1 LTPSAAP
8 LDVSDHQRHKGYREE
23 MLIVE
28 TIKKVRLAAR
38 RDGKSIKQIAR
49 ELRLSKNTVRKI
61 LREDVIKLHYERR
74 VQPRR
79 ECHKNCVNAPG

>member
-1 LTPSAAP
+1 M
-8 LDVSDHQRHKGYREE
+8 GYREE

-61 LREDVIKLHYERR
+61 LREDVIELHEVGRIGWTGWRR
-74 VQPRR
+74 S
-79 ECHKNCVNAPG
+79 